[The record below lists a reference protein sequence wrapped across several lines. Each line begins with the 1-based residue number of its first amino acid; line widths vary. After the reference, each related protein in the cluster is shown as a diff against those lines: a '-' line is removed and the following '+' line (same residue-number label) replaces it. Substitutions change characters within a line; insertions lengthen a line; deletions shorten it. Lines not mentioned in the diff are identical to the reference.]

1 VAGLTSAPV
10 ENSSRLCAGVSLTV
24 GDGVGRLQMTN
35 PARHNALT
43 QADWLAIP
51 MAVEQILDGG
61 ARVLIIS
68 GEGASFCAGAD
79 ISEFDTVRKDPATAR
94 VYEAAN
100 SAAFRALREAP
111 IPVLAAIDGYCLG
124 GGFGLAAAC
133 DMRFATPRA
142 VFGVPAARL
151 GLAYPVDA
159 MGDIVS
165 AVGAQAAKRLLFTA
179 ERIDAE
185 TALAMGFVGEL
196 ADEEALQDRVLNV
209 AQTIAGLA
217 PLTHRATK
225 ATLAALNFGDMDAA
239 RALGDETFD
248 SADYAEGRAAFREKR
263 VAIFQGR

>member
-1 VAGLTSAPV
+1 MADLSLHLSHSISISVSDAVGTI
-10 ENSSRLCAGVSLTV
+10 RL
-24 GDGVGRLQMTN
+24 TN
-35 PARHNALT
+35 PERHNALS

-51 MAVEQILDGG
+51 EAVVKIVEAE
-61 ARVLIIS
+61 ARVMILL
-68 GEGASFCAGAD
+68 GEGRSFCAGAD
-79 ISEFDTVRKDPATAR
+79 ISEFDVVRKDPATAR
-94 VYEAAN
+94 VYESAN
-100 SAAFRALREAP
+100 SEAFRAVREAP

-133 DMRFATPRA
+133 DLRLATARA

-165 AVGAQAAKRLLFTA
+165 AVGTQAAKRLLFTGK
-179 ERIDAE
+179 RI
-185 TALAMGFVGEL
+185 TADEAVTIGFVGEL
-196 ADEEALQDRVLNV
+196 VAEDELMSAADEV
-209 AQTIAGLA
+209 ASSIASLA

-225 ATLAALNFGDMDAA
+225 ATIAALSNGDLEGA

-263 VAIFQGR
+263 SPSFKGR